1 MKRRFRSLI
10 HFFFFLLPM
19 KDGRFF
25 KTLVHISF
33 FLLKLGAV
41 GGGFIHSGGINTDF
55 EIAMTL
61 RER

>member
-1 MKRRFRSLI
+1 
-10 HFFFFLLPM
+10 M